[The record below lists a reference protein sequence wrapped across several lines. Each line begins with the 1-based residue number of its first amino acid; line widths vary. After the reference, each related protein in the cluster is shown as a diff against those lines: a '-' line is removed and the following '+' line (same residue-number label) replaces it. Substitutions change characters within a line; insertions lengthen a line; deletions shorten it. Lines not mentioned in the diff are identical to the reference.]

1 MGVEIIDIFNI
12 WVNVVLNLI
21 INNLIVIERI
31 EVEIINEN
39 LLVEDFDIDI
49 DVVILIYELIEVL
62 NVGILKLD
70 NDILE
75 LVNIFI

>member
-1 MGVEIIDIFNI
+1 M
-12 WVNVVLNLI
+12 I

>member
-12 WVNVVLNLI
+12 RVNVVLNLI